1 MVDRVSISGIVDR
14 IEQYLRLMRVDR
26 PIGTL
31 LLLWPTL
38 WAVWMASGGHPEPH
52 ILLIFITG
60 VFLMRSAG
68 CVINDYADRDLDP
81 HVERTRDRPLAAR
94 RASTKEALV
103 LFFVLSR
110 RGPDALVL
118 MLNRLT
124 IMLSLVGAFWTVI
137 YPFMKRFIDVPQVVL
152 GFAFSW
158 GIPMAFA
165 AQSGAVTG
173 VAWVLL
179 AANLAWVMAYDTQ
192 YAMADREDD
201 LAIGVKSTAI
211 LFGRYDRLMVGCFQF
226 LMLALLVLVGSTQAL
241 NLYSTTAGWL
251 LPACCSCTSNGSFV
265 AGKAPECFHAFLN
278 NAWAGAAICL
288 GLVLSYL

>member
-1 MVDRVSISGIVDR
+1 VSVSGSVGR

-26 PIGTL
+26 PIGAL

-38 WAVWMASGGHPEPH
+38 WAVWMASDGNPEPH

-68 CVINDYADRDLDP
+68 CVINDYADRDMDP

-94 RASTKEALV
+94 RVSATEALI
-103 LFFVLSR
+103 LFLVLSAAAL
-110 RGPDALVL
+110 ALVL

-124 IMLSLVGAFWTVI
+124 ILLSLVGAFWAVI
-137 YPFMKRFIDVPQVVL
+137 YPFMKRFIDVPQLVL

-165 AQSGAVTG
+165 AQIDAVPG

-211 LFGRYDRLMVGCFQF
+211 LFGRFDRLMVGCFQF
-226 LMLALLVLVGSTQAL
+226 LTLALLVLVGRILAL
-241 NLYSTTAGWL
+241 NLYYYGGLA
-251 LPACCSCTSNGSFV
+251 V
-265 AGKAPECFHAFLN
+265 AGELFLYQQWLIRGRQAPECFHAFLN
-278 NAWAGAAICL
+278 NTWAGASIFL